1 MSTTQNLISE
11 NGFLTELASFE
22 KDSAASA
29 DVWSLREADLER
41 RLRSLRNR
49 INSLRERD
57 AETPTVR
64 PNPIALY
71 SSRWCHQARQALSL
85 VQ

>member
-1 MSTTQNLISE
+1 MSTTNDSDRAVE
-11 NGFLTELASFE
+11 FLRELASFE
-22 KDSAASA
+22 SDSVASA
-29 DVWSLREADLER
+29 DAWGLREADLER

-57 AETPTVR
+57 AETPTVSR
-64 PNPIALY
+64 NPITLY